1 MTRRRN
7 DPPPTSG
14 GGRLAGLVLAG
25 VLAGALALAVWHW
38 WPRDPYALPA
48 ADWRVFKE
56 RFLTSEGRIVD
67 TGNGGVS
74 HTEGQGY
81 GMLFAVAYDDRAAF
95 ERMWEW
101 TRTRLRRPADNLFS
115 WRWTPEGG
123 GRIDDRNNASD
134 GDLLLTW
141 ALLRASR
148 QWKDYAFQKAAAQI
162 VIGLQTRCLVET
174 RLGVQLLPGVEGF
187 EKPEGTIC
195 NPSYYVFPA
204 LADLAASFPATKW
217 SAVAGGGRALIEAAR
232 FGKWGLPPD
241 WVLIAPNAVEIAGLG
256 EPVFGYNAIR
266 VPLHIAWAD
275 PASPLLKPFADFWGS
290 LPPDAA
296 PPATVNLDDN
306 SFGPNPALPGMR
318 VVIRYTQ
325 ACVAGGPI
333 TVAEL
338 PMIDHEEPYY
348 SASLKL
354 LTKLA
359 IHERFGMEKN

>member
-7 DPPPTSG
+7 DPRSSSG
-14 GGRLAGLVLAG
+14 GGLLAGIVLAGLAVG
-25 VLAGALALAVWHW
+25 VIALAAWFW
-38 WPRDPYALPA
+38 WPRDPFALPA
-48 ADWRVFKE
+48 GDWRIFKE

-81 GMLFAVAYDDRAAF
+81 GMLLAVAYDDRAAF
-95 ERMWEW
+95 DRMWEW

-115 WRWTPEGG
+115 WRWTPENG

-148 QWKDYAFQKAAAQI
+148 KWKHYEFQKAAAQI

-174 RLGVQLLPGVEGF
+174 RLGMQLLPGVDGF
-187 EKPEGTIC
+187 GKPDGTIF

-204 LADLAASFPATKW
+204 LADLSASFPATKW
-217 SAVAGGGRALIEAAR
+217 RAVATGGFALIEAAR

-241 WVLIAPNAVEIAGLG
+241 WVLVTPETVAIADLG
-256 EPVFGYNAIR
+256 EPDFGYNAIR

-275 PASPLLKPFADFWGS
+275 PASPLLKPFAAFWTG
-290 LPPDAA
+290 LPADAP
-296 PPATVNLDDN
+296 PPATVNLEDD

-318 VVIRYTQ
+318 AVIRFTK
-325 ACVAGGPI
+325 ACVAGEPI

-338 PMIDHEEPYY
+338 PLIDREEPYY

-359 IHERFGMEKN
+359 IHERFGSEKN